1 LVTGSQP
8 GDHLF
13 FHFSGHGSQ
22 VKDTSGDEEDG
33 FDETLIPV
41 DFRTAGQI
49 IDDELHDRMVKPLK
63 KGVRLTA
70 IFDCCHS
77 GTLLDLPFVYKASGE
92 YTSKPGELDKETT
105 ISSNVVKNVE
115 KDSIQLIK
123 IGDTKLKQSLSILHH
138 DEESGK
144 LKPLSIAQI
153 KQIEGEK
160 KKVTNSNYVP
170 EFDEL
175 KIQGAS
181 EADIISISGCRD
193 DQTSADVKSKGTA
206 TGAMSFALLT
216 VLKNTPHPILI
227 ELLNRMRDALKEKK
241 FTQVPQMSTGHH
253 INPHSVFEF

>member
-1 LVTGSQP
+1 V
-8 GDHLF
+8 
-13 FHFSGHGSQ
+13 
-22 VKDTSGDEEDG
+22 
-33 FDETLIPV
+33 
-41 DFRTAGQI
+41 
-49 IDDELHDRMVKPLK
+49 
-63 KGVRLTA
+63 
-70 IFDCCHS
+70 
-77 GTLLDLPFVYKASGE
+77 
-92 YTSKPGELDKETT
+92 
-105 ISSNVVKNVE
+105 
-115 KDSIQLIK
+115 
-123 IGDTKLKQSLSILHH
+123 
-138 DEESGK
+138 
-144 LKPLSIAQI
+144 
-153 KQIEGEK
+153 K